1 MLRAFFRFSWKTGRW
16 LLLFVLLL
24 LVAVFVAGWYLLA
37 TDSGYRQ
44 IPVLVNHLTP
54 YRIHYSELEGNLLH
68 RQRWENLSIEG
79 PGIRFQAQRVETDC
93 GGTALL
99 QRRVHCKTLSVEN
112 GELRLPAASG
122 EEKTASPGLPG
133 ALPQVRLPLRLDIE
147 RFSVAG
153 FAIYRQEKRLATVTK
168 SVVSTHV
175 DGSELRLSA
184 EVAFRQANGRKKENQ
199 YLTTLDGRLTLSGDY
214 PLSLGMRSEIRMPE
228 KVAQTAALQ
237 IDGSLLAPR
246 ATLRADGWL
255 QADLSL
261 EGRVSLGERT
271 VEAAL
276 LWREV
281 ALDGERLRS
290 PEGRVRLN
298 GGFDDL
304 LVSVRTAVSGTRVPA
319 VRIAGKGQ
327 FGPHTLETAEL
338 TMQTLGGE
346 IALRGNADFGAKPRW
361 QGELVMR
368 DIDLGQYDT
377 ALDAQLNGEFVAS
390 GGHRNGTPFVR
401 TAIRSLTGQWNGRP
415 ITGGGGATY
424 RDEQLR
430 VERLRLDVAGN
441 TLAADG
447 SLARDGDLEVVLTAP
462 ALQHLV
468 PGLSGAAN
476 ANVRLSGTFSDPVL
490 NAAFDWKELRLLRNG
505 EKTPLFAS
513 RNGTLTARGDLHA
526 LQVEINAR
534 AAGEGLP
541 ESELS
546 GGAIVSRTAARA
558 IDLSLKTLD
567 GLLRV
572 RGDVRYDKQLQWQ
585 VNGQL
590 RGIDPQQWLPS
601 LQGKVDAQVS
611 SSGAIEADGT
621 LHARVEMPA
630 LSGSWSGQPLSGNM
644 NARIDGVTLSLQTLA
659 LAVGQNT
666 IEAEGELGEDEF
678 ALDFALDAP
687 RLAVF
692 HPALR
697 GALQGEGRI
706 TGTPAAPEI
715 RATLEGR
722 DLAFEE
728 NKIERLSIRLDNVLK
743 KGGVFVNKLTAS
755 GVSAVG
761 RHWSAIA
768 LDSAG
773 TFDAHT
779 LTMKTAGGAYNLL
792 FSAQGGGRDLRHWQG
807 KVDTLKAFGPGFD
820 WSLGKPVAVLVSPE
834 RLSFD
839 DLCLAD
845 RYSAFCLT
853 LEKRQQTALSY
864 RIEAIDPRSFA
875 PFMPATLQLATQLKG
890 DGKLILGASGAIE
903 GKAALSL
910 TPGEITIA
918 SPNQAPITLAITSAS
933 WQGRFIGEQGKSDL
947 DIRFADAGRL
957 AARAQINDLRQP
969 NVRGTLDIH
978 LPDIAKF
985 KYFIPRV
992 SELQGRIDGDLAFAG
1007 PVGNPQISGHLTLD
1021 NGKVVIPEYASE
1033 LKNIHLRL
1041 SAEDAGAIGI
1051 DGKIGTAKGDMTAK
1065 GALHL
1070 QPPTLHL
1077 TLSGKDMLLANA
1089 KKVRVLAT
1097 PDFDIR
1103 IDPKSGIVV
1112 KGEVLIPEA
1121 KIDIPDRKSAHNLSE
1136 DVIIVDDGK
1145 EKKPPRT
1152 AADSRMPL
1160 RADIAVKLGEKV
1172 FFHNEDISIRLI
1184 GGVSLAMRPGEAISG
1199 KGRIEVASGVY
1210 ELYGQDLDIER
1221 GWATFSGA
1229 ITRPVIDVLALREVE
1244 NVKAGAR
1251 VSGTPQN
1258 LHLELTSRPA
1268 LPDSAILS
1276 YLLFGRPPDAAT
1288 DGTALLQTAAAIG
1301 TKGFFPDDIGEKTG
1315 LDVFDIGIG
1324 GLKAGKYLFRDLYVG
1339 MKSDFFS
1346 GITKFLTRYRLTKRL
1361 SVEASAQALENVVD
1375 FLYEFETD

>member
-24 LVAVFVAGWYLLA
+24 LVMVFVAGLYLLA

-54 YRIHYSELEGNLLH
+54 YRIHYTELEGNLFH
-68 RQRWENLSIEG
+68 RQRWDNLLIEG
-79 PGIRFQAQRVETDC
+79 PGIRFRAERVETNC
-93 GGTALL
+93 VGTALL
-99 QRRVHCKTLSVEN
+99 KRRVHCRTLSVEQ

-122 EEKTASPGLPG
+122 EEKTASGGLPE
-133 ALPQVRLPLRLDIE
+133 ALPQVRLPFRLDIE

-153 FAIYRQEKRLATVTK
+153 FTIYRQEKRLATIAK
-168 SVVSTHV
+168 SVVSTHL
-175 DGSELRLSA
+175 DSNELQLSA

-214 PLSLGMRSEIRMPE
+214 PLSLKMRSEIRVPE
-228 KVAQTAALQ
+228 KVAQTATLH

-246 ATLRADGWL
+246 ATLCADGWL

-271 VEAAL
+271 VDAVL

-304 LVSVRTAVSGTRVPA
+304 LVSLRTAVSGTRLPA

-346 IALRGNADFGAKPRW
+346 IALHGNADFGEKPGW

-368 DIDLGQYDT
+368 DIDIGQYDT

-390 GGHRNGTPFVR
+390 GGNRNGTPFVR
-401 TAIRSLTGQWNGRP
+401 AAIRSLTGQWNGRP
-415 ITGGGGATY
+415 ITGGGAATY
-424 RDEQLR
+424 RGEQLR
-430 VERLRLDVAGN
+430 FERLRLDVAGN
-441 TLAADG
+441 TLTANG
-447 SLARDGDLEVVLTAP
+447 SLAQRGDLEVVLTVL

-476 ANVRLSGTFSDPVL
+476 ANVHLSGTFSDPVL
-490 NAAFDWKELRLLRNG
+490 DAAFDWKELRLLRNG

-526 LQVEINAR
+526 LQVEINAQ
-534 AAGEGLP
+534 AAGKVLP

-546 GGAIVSRTAARA
+546 GSTIVSRTAARA

-567 GLLRV
+567 GLVRV
-572 RGDVRYDKQLQWQ
+572 RGDVRYDNQLQWQ
-585 VNGQL
+585 INGQL
-590 RGIDPQQWLPS
+590 RGIDPQEWLS
-601 LQGKVDAQVS
+601 QLKGKVDAQVS

-621 LHARVEMPA
+621 LHARVEIPA
-630 LSGSWSGQPLSGNM
+630 LSGSWLGQPLSGNV
-644 NARIDGVTLSLQTLA
+644 NAWIDGATLSLQTLE

-666 IEAEGELGEDEF
+666 VEAEGELGEDEF

-715 RATLEGR
+715 RATLEGL
-722 DLAFEE
+722 DLAFAE
-728 NKIERLSIRLDNVLK
+728 NKIERLRITLDTELK
-743 KGGVFVNKLTAS
+743 KGGVFVNELAAS
-755 GVSAVG
+755 GVSALG

-773 TFDAHT
+773 RFDAHT
-779 LTMKTAGGAYNLL
+779 LTIKTAGGAYNLI

-807 KVDTLKAFGPGFD
+807 KVNTLKAFGPGFD
-820 WSLGKPVAVLVSPE
+820 WSLSKPVAVLVSPE
-834 RLSFD
+834 TLFFD

-853 LEKRQQTALSY
+853 LKKRRQTSLSY
-864 RIEAIDPRSFA
+864 RIKAIDPRSFA

-890 DGKLILGASGAIE
+890 DGKLIFGGSGAIE
-903 GKAALSL
+903 GKADLFL
-910 TPGEITIA
+910 TPGKVTIA
-918 SPNQAPITLAITSAS
+918 SLNQPPITLAITSAS
-933 WQGRFIGEQGKSDL
+933 WQGRFTGEQGKSDL
-947 DIRFADAGRL
+947 NIRFADASRL
-957 AARAQINDLRQP
+957 AARVLVSDLRRP
-969 NVRGTLDIH
+969 NVRGVLDIH
-978 LPDIAKF
+978 MPDIAKF

-992 SELQGRIDGDLAFAG
+992 SELQGRIDGKLAFAG
-1007 PVGNPQISGHLTLD
+1007 AIGNPQVSGHLTLD

-1041 SAEDAGAIGI
+1041 SAEDAGAIAI
-1051 DGKIGTAKGDMTAK
+1051 DGKIGTAKGDMIAK
-1065 GALHL
+1065 GTLRL
-1070 QPPTLHL
+1070 QPPTLYL

-1089 KKVRVLAT
+1089 KKARVLAT

-1103 IDPKSGIVV
+1103 IDSKSGIVV
-1112 KGEVLIPEA
+1112 KGEVLISEA
-1121 KIDIPDRKSAHNLSE
+1121 KIDIPDRKFAYNLSE
-1136 DVIIVDDGK
+1136 DVIIVDDK
-1145 EKKPPRT
+1145 EEKPPRT

-1184 GGVSLAMRPGEAISG
+1184 GGIALAMRPGEAISG
-1199 KGRIEVASGVY
+1199 RGRIEVASGVY

-1288 DGTALLQTAAAIG
+1288 DSAVLLQSAAAIG
-1301 TKGFFPDDIGEKTG
+1301 TKGFFPDDLEEKTG

-1339 MKSDFFS
+1339 MKADFFS
-1346 GITKFLTRYRLTKRL
+1346 GITKVLTRYRLTKRL